1 MTGKI
6 SIRRKVFLILTV
18 VWMAVIF
25 SFSAK
30 PADESESQS
39 LRAGKIVCSIFVP
52 GYDNMSEQEQIFM
65 AESIDYPV
73 RKAAHATEYA
83 ILAGLMLGIVVTS
96 SINWKHLLEVVIVA
110 VVYASTDEFHQLFVP
125 GRSGRFMDVLIDATG
140 ALAGVVFIFIVY
152 RLNNKVKIKKSKI
165 K

>member
-25 SFSAK
+25 LFSAK
-30 PADESESQS
+30 PGDESERQS

-52 GYDNMSEQEQIFM
+52 GYDNMSEQEQISM

-83 ILAGLMLGIVVTS
+83 ILAGLMLGIAVTL
-96 SINWKHLLEVVIVA
+96 SINWKHLLEVVFVA

-125 GRSGRFMDVLIDATG
+125 GRSGRFIDVLIDGIG
-140 ALAGVVFIFIVY
+140 ALIGVLIVFLVY
-152 RLNNKVKIKKSKI
+152 KLVCKIKNK
-165 K
+165 

>member
-6 SIRRKVFLILTV
+6 SIRRKVYLILTV

-30 PADESESQS
+30 PGDESEIQS

-52 GYDNMSEQEQIFM
+52 GYENMSEQEQISM
-65 AESIDYPV
+65 AENIDYPV
-73 RKAAHATEYA
+73 RKAAHATAYA
-83 ILAGLMLGIVVTS
+83 ILAGFILGIVVTS
-96 SINWKHLLEVVIVA
+96 LINWKHLLEVVFVV

-125 GRSGRFMDVLIDATG
+125 GRNGQFIDVVIDGVGALIGVLI
-140 ALAGVVFIFIVY
+140 VFLVY
-152 RLNNKVKIKKSKI
+152 KLVCKIKNKR
-165 K
+165 

>member
-6 SIRRKVFLILTV
+6 SIRRKVYLILTV

-30 PADESESQS
+30 PGDESERQS

-52 GYDNMSEQEQIFM
+52 GYENMSEQEQIFM

-83 ILAGLMLGIVVTS
+83 ILAGFILGVVVTS
-96 SINWKHLLEVVIVA
+96 LINWKHLLEVVFVA

-125 GRSGRFMDVLIDATG
+125 GRNGQFIDVVIDGVG
-140 ALAGVVFIFIVY
+140 ALIGILIVFLVY
-152 RLNNKVKIKKSKI
+152 KLVCKIKNKR
-165 K
+165 

>member
-30 PADESESQS
+30 PGDESERQS

-52 GYDNMSEQEQIFM
+52 GYDNMSEQEQISM

-83 ILAGLMLGIVVTS
+83 ILAGLMLGIAVTS
-96 SINWKHLLEVVIVA
+96 SINWKHLLEVVFVA

-125 GRSGRFMDVLIDATG
+125 GRSGRFIDVLIDGTG
-140 ALAGVVFIFIVY
+140 ALIGVLIVFLVY
-152 RLNNKVKIKKSKI
+152 KLVCKIKNKR
-165 K
+165 

>member
-6 SIRRKVFLILTV
+6 SIRRKVYLILTV

-30 PADESESQS
+30 PGDESEIQS

-52 GYDNMSEQEQIFM
+52 GYENMSEQEQIFM

-96 SINWKHLLEVVIVA
+96 LINWKHLLVAVLVA

-125 GRSGRFMDVLIDATG
+125 GRSGRFIDVFIDGIGALIGVLI
-140 ALAGVVFIFIVY
+140 VFLVY
-152 RLNNKVKIKKSKI
+152 KLVCKIKNK
-165 K
+165 

>member
-1 MTGKI
+1 MTDKI
-6 SIRRKVFLILTV
+6 SIRRKVYLILTV

-30 PADESESQS
+30 PGDESEIQS

-52 GYDNMSEQEQIFM
+52 GYENMSEQEQISM
-65 AESIDYPV
+65 AENIDYPV

-96 SINWKHLLEVVIVA
+96 LINWKHLLEVVFVA
-110 VVYASTDEFHQLFVP
+110 VIYESTDELHQLFVP
-125 GRSGRFMDVLIDATG
+125 GRNGQFIDVVIDGVGALIGVLI
-140 ALAGVVFIFIVY
+140 VFLVY
-152 RLNNKVKIKKSKI
+152 KLVCKIKNKR
-165 K
+165 

>member
-6 SIRRKVFLILTV
+6 SIRRKVYLILTV

-30 PADESESQS
+30 PGDESEIQS

-52 GYDNMSEQEQIFM
+52 GYENMSEQEQIFM

-96 SINWKHLLEVVIVA
+96 LINWKHLLVAVLVA

-125 GRSGRFMDVLIDATG
+125 GRSGRFIDVLIDGTG
-140 ALAGVVFIFIVY
+140 ALIGVLIVFLVY
-152 RLNNKVKIKKSKI
+152 KLVCKIKNKR
-165 K
+165 

>member
-6 SIRRKVFLILTV
+6 SIRRKVYLILTV

-30 PADESESQS
+30 PGDESEIQS

-52 GYDNMSEQEQIFM
+52 GYENMSEQEQIFM

-96 SINWKHLLEVVIVA
+96 LINWKHLLAAVLVA

-125 GRSGRFMDVLIDATG
+125 GRSGRFIDVLIDGTG
-140 ALAGVVFIFIVY
+140 ALIGVLIVFLVY
-152 RLNNKVKIKKSKI
+152 KLVCKIKNKR
-165 K
+165 

>member
-1 MTGKI
+1 MTDKI
-6 SIRRKVFLILTV
+6 SIRRKVYLILTV

-30 PADESESQS
+30 PGDESEIQS

-83 ILAGLMLGIVVTS
+83 ILAGFILGVVVTS
-96 SINWKHLLEVVIVA
+96 LINWKHLLEVVFVA

-125 GRSGRFMDVLIDATG
+125 GRNGQFIDVLIDGVG
-140 ALAGVVFIFIVY
+140 ALIGVLIVFLVY
-152 RLNNKVKIKKSKI
+152 KLVCKIKNKR
-165 K
+165 

>member
-1 MTGKI
+1 MTDKI

-30 PADESESQS
+30 PGDESERQS

-52 GYDNMSEQEQIFM
+52 GYENMSEQEQISM
-65 AESIDYPV
+65 AENIDYPV

-96 SINWKHLLEVVIVA
+96 LINWKHLLVAVFVA
-110 VVYASTDEFHQLFVP
+110 VV
-125 GRSGRFMDVLIDATG
+125 
-140 ALAGVVFIFIVY
+140 
-152 RLNNKVKIKKSKI
+152 
-165 K
+165 

>member
-6 SIRRKVFLILTV
+6 SIRRKVYLILTV

-30 PADESESQS
+30 PGDESEIQS

-52 GYDNMSEQEQIFM
+52 GYENMSEQEQIFM

-96 SINWKHLLEVVIVA
+96 LINWKHLLGAVLVA

-125 GRSGRFMDVLIDATG
+125 GRSGQFIDVLIDGIG
-140 ALAGVVFIFIVY
+140 ALIGVLIVFLVY
-152 RLNNKVKIKKSKI
+152 KLVCKIKNKR
-165 K
+165 

>member
-6 SIRRKVFLILTV
+6 SIRRKVYLILTV

-30 PADESESQS
+30 PGDESEIQS

-83 ILAGLMLGIVVTS
+83 ILAGFILGIVVTS
-96 SINWKHLLEVVIVA
+96 LINWKHLLEVVFVA

-125 GRSGRFMDVLIDATG
+125 GRNGQFIDVVIDGVGALIGVLI
-140 ALAGVVFIFIVY
+140 VFLVY
-152 RLNNKVKIKKSKI
+152 KLVCKIKNKR
-165 K
+165 

>member
-6 SIRRKVFLILTV
+6 SIRRKVYLILTV

-30 PADESESQS
+30 PGDESEIQS

-52 GYDNMSEQEQIFM
+52 GYENMSEQEQISM
-65 AESIDYPV
+65 AENIDYPV

-83 ILAGLMLGIVVTS
+83 ILAGFILGVVVTS
-96 SINWKHLLEVVIVA
+96 LINWKHLLEVVFVA

-125 GRSGRFMDVLIDATG
+125 GRNGQFIDVVIDGVGALIGVLI
-140 ALAGVVFIFIVY
+140 VFLVY
-152 RLNNKVKIKKSKI
+152 KLVCKIKNKR
-165 K
+165 

>member
-83 ILAGLMLGIVVTS
+83 ILAGLMLGIAVTL
-96 SINWKHLLEVVIVA
+96 SINWKHLFEVVFVA

-125 GRSGRFMDVLIDATG
+125 GRSGRFIDVLIDGTG
-140 ALAGVVFIFIVY
+140 ALIGVLIVFLVY
-152 RLNNKVKIKKSKI
+152 KLVCKIKNKR
-165 K
+165 

>member
-6 SIRRKVFLILTV
+6 SIRRKVYLILTV

-30 PADESESQS
+30 PGDESEIQS

-83 ILAGLMLGIVVTS
+83 ILAGFILGIVVTS
-96 SINWKHLLEVVIVA
+96 LINWKHLLEVVFVA

-125 GRSGRFMDVLIDATG
+125 GRNGQFMDVLIDGTG
-140 ALAGVVFIFIVY
+140 ALIGVLIVFLVY
-152 RLNNKVKIKKSKI
+152 KLVCKIKNKR
-165 K
+165 

>member
-6 SIRRKVFLILTV
+6 SIRRKVYLILTV

-30 PADESESQS
+30 PGDESEIQS

-52 GYDNMSEQEQIFM
+52 GYDNMSEQEQISM
-65 AESIDYPV
+65 AENIDYPV

-83 ILAGLMLGIVVTS
+83 ILAGFILGVVVTS
-96 SINWKHLLEVVIVA
+96 LINWKHLLAAVLVA
-110 VVYASTDEFHQLFVP
+110 VIYASTDELHQLFVP
-125 GRSGRFMDVLIDATG
+125 GRNGQFMDVLIDGTG
-140 ALAGVVFIFIVY
+140 ALAGVIFIFIIY
-152 RLNNKVKIKKSKI
+152 RLNNKVKSKK
-165 K
+165 

>member
-6 SIRRKVFLILTV
+6 SIRRKVYLILTV

-30 PADESESQS
+30 PGDESEIQS

-52 GYDNMSEQEQIFM
+52 GYENMSEQEQIFM

-83 ILAGLMLGIVVTS
+83 ILAGFILGVVVTS
-96 SINWKHLLEVVIVA
+96 LINWKHLLEVVFVA

-125 GRSGRFMDVLIDATG
+125 GRNGQFIDVVIDGVGALIGVLI
-140 ALAGVVFIFIVY
+140 VFLVY
-152 RLNNKVKIKKSKI
+152 KLVCKIKNKR
-165 K
+165 

>member
-25 SFSAK
+25 LFSAK
-30 PADESESQS
+30 PGDESERQS

-52 GYDNMSEQEQIFM
+52 GYDNMSEQEQISM

-96 SINWKHLLEVVIVA
+96 LINWKHLLVAVLVA

-125 GRSGRFMDVLIDATG
+125 GRSGRFIDVLIDGTG
-140 ALAGVVFIFIVY
+140 ALIGVLIVFLVY
-152 RLNNKVKIKKSKI
+152 KLVCKIKNKR
-165 K
+165 